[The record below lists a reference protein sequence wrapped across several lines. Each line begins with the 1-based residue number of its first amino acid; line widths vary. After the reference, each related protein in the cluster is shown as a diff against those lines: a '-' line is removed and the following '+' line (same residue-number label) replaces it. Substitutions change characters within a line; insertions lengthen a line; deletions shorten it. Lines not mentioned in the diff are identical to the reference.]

1 MNANTLERSPLHLLH
16 RTMQYAEYIFL
27 GVARDLTPDE
37 LAVLITLAQ
46 HEGVSQHVISER
58 MGIDHDTTTDLVVRL
73 RQKGLLQRRRNA
85 QDPGAY
91 VVKLTVE
98 GSPLQKQ
105 LTISFFLHCQQ
116 AGTSDFSVVS
126 NQSLRPWRRPVA
138 YHERQPLAHQRQ
150 RFRPSLRSHRRFWN
164 QSSGG
169 SSSSRSETR
178 PRSFR
183 QPRHRPVRRL
193 VARAHHR
200 TCRRPLQ

>member
-98 GSPLQKQ
+98 GSRMLRTAESVAKTVDDLVLSALP
-105 LTISFFLHCQQ
+105 
-116 AGTSDFSVVS
+116 TS
-126 NQSLRPWRRPVA
+126 R
-138 YHERQPLAHQRQ
+138 HERF
-150 RFRPSLRSHRRFWN
+150 FRSLQSVITALEKTRRI
-164 QSSGG
+164 S
-169 SSSSRSETR
+169 
-178 PRSFR
+178 
-183 QPRHRPVRRL
+183 
-193 VARAHHR
+193 
-200 TCRRPLQ
+200 